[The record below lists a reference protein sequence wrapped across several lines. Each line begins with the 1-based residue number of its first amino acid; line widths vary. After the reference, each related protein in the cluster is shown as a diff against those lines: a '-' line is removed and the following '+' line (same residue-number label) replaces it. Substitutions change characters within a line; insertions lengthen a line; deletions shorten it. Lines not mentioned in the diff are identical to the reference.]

1 MELFGMVFQ
10 VKSSKTNSTKVCIE
24 FVKEEGVNS
33 VVENNSLLL
42 NSPLI
47 PTITTESDSD
57 GNILN
62 LKYTLPSG
70 VTVYSPKAHQ
80 KLKNVSNFGIME
92 EKVRINTKIK
102 HWGMMNYM
110 TNISIYILLCCNS
123 RYCKEKK
130 RIFKVSVSYL
140 IHPKQYPL

>member
-24 FVKEEGVNS
+24 FVKEESVNS

-102 HWGMMNYM
+102 QNYM
-110 TNISIYILLCCNS
+110 TNISIYILLYCNS

-140 IHPKQYPL
+140 IHPNQYPL

>member
-33 VVENNSLLL
+33 FVENNSLLL

-80 KLKNVSNFGIME
+80 KLKNVNNFGIME
-92 EKVRINTKIK
+92 EKVRINTKI
-102 HWGMMNYM
+102 
-110 TNISIYILLCCNS
+110 NIGGLDELH
-123 RYCKEKK
+123 E
-130 RIFKVSVSYL
+130 
-140 IHPKQYPL
+140 QY

>member
-1 MELFGMVFQ
+1 MVFQ

-24 FVKEEGVNS
+24 FVKEESVNS

-102 HWGMMNYM
+102 QNYM
-110 TNISIYILLCCNS
+110 TNISIYILLYCNS

-140 IHPKQYPL
+140 IHPNQYPL